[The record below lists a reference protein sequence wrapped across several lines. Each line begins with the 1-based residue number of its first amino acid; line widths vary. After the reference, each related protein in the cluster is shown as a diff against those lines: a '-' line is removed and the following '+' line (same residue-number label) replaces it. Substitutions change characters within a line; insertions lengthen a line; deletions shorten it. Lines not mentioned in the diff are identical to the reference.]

1 MQGTRSRAGRWRRRH
16 LFFAR
21 TLCMERPTP
30 PADLDICI
38 SGIQKAG
45 KGGGNVIITSC
56 TS

>member
-38 SGIQKAG
+38 SGIQKAE
-45 KGGGNVIITSC
+45 GGGGVML
-56 TS
+56 